1 MANLQ
6 QIWNGEII
14 TSDDRERHKFWAND
28 FVELARLCYGVTC
41 HEPKSCG
48 NGMYLIAV
56 ETSLSNTSFNIL
68 YQDLRSGHLEGDA
81 RKRLQV
87 SHVSID
93 PHKKCYY
100 VGGYNAGDKKVFI
113 AYLTKVKEIND
124 TVNFS
129 SRWIDWEP
137 FYQAYITGIHLWNKK
152 DISYLGCTDD
162 NLQMFF
168 AILASHTLG
177 QSVPASTQSGVG
189 VKPVQKIFFGS
200 PGTGKSYRVKEQTSG
215 QIVHRTTFHPD
226 TDYTAFVGAY
236 KPANIDVPVRN
247 ADGQEIPGVFEKKI
261 VYQFTPQVFT
271 HAYCEAWNEYLNNT
285 VNPRKVCLLIEELNR
300 GNCAQIFG
308 DLFQLLDRRI
318 DTGFSEYSISADED
332 LASYIRSQIVDVERY
347 YNAVRD
353 NSDLNSKGEK
363 CIAAWNASGEN
374 RILLSLPPNLSII
387 CTMNTSDQSLFP
399 MDSAF
404 KRRWD
409 WEYIPIDYALEESQF
424 IIVVDESHKYS
435 WPDFL
440 KKMNKIIYE
449 QTKSEDKQM
458 GNFFVRGNENKEVSR
473 DQFISKVMYFLWSEI
488 CKDNPKARK
497 TIFVTG
503 IGTPQDGE
511 LPICNDFT
519 FSDLFPTN
527 YDEDKIPVEEI
538 LKGFMVHHGVEN
550 IADTACMIDYSD
562 TEGETIKDKWEHTIY
577 SDDLIS
583 YINNASDPKVAEF
596 KKLFPQD
603 YKSHLN
609 GFAVGVDYGGWITLS
624 RNKKAN
630 LVCYGNQDAD
640 KMRSI
645 MDEYGEQVKSELG
658 VPPTTEGG
666 RYDSRWMITPKQGQV
681 KLAKE
686 YTPGNPNRDEEFQW
700 YVEHALKLYHYFKKH
715 FRKND
720 NLI

>member
-6 QIWNGEII
+6 
-14 TSDDRERHKFWAND
+14 H
-28 FVELARLCYGVTC
+28 
-41 HEPKSCG
+41 
-48 NGMYLIAV
+48 
-56 ETSLSNTSFNIL
+56 
-68 YQDLRSGHLEGDA
+68 
-81 RKRLQV
+81 
-87 SHVSID
+87 
-93 PHKKCYY
+93 
-100 VGGYNAGDKKVFI
+100 
-113 AYLTKVKEIND
+113 
-124 TVNFS
+124 
-129 SRWIDWEP
+129 
-137 FYQAYITGIHLWNKK
+137 
-152 DISYLGCTDD
+152 
-162 NLQMFF
+162 
-168 AILASHTLG
+168 LG
-177 QSVPASTQSGVG
+177 QSVPASTQSGVAL
-189 VKPVQKIFFGS
+189 KPVQKIFFGS

-236 KPANIDVPVRN
+236 KPANIIVPVRN
-247 ADGQEIPGVFEKKI
+247 ANGEEIPGVFEKKI

-332 LASYIRSQIVDVERY
+332 LASYIRSQIVDVECY

-353 NSDLNSKGEK
+353 NSDLNSNGEK
-363 CIAAWNASGEN
+363 CIAEWKESGEN

-488 CKDNPKARK
+488 CKDNPKAKK
-497 TIFVTG
+497 TIFITE
-503 IGTPQDGE
+503 TRDAQDGE
-511 LPICNDFT
+511 SPICNDFT
-519 FSDLFPTN
+519 FSDLFPSN
-527 YDEDKIPVEEI
+527 YDGDKNSVEDI
-538 LKGFMVHHGVEN
+538 LKGFMVHHRVEN
-550 IADTACMIDYSD
+550 IADTACMVDGSE
-562 TEGETIKDKWEHTIY
+562 TAGETIKDKWEHTIY

-583 YINNASDPKVAEF
+583 YINNTSSKSVDDF
-596 KKLFPQD
+596 KKVFNQN
-603 YKSHLN
+603 YKSHNN
-609 GFAVGVDYGGWITLS
+609 GFVVRVDYGGWISLS
-624 RNKKAN
+624 RNKKVN
-630 LVCYGNQDAD
+630 LVCYGNNDTG

-645 MDEYGEQVKSELG
+645 MTDSGDNVSNELDI
-658 VPPTTEGG
+658 PPTTTGG
-666 RYDSRWMITPKQGQV
+666 LYASRWMITDKQVQA

-686 YTPGNPNRDEEFQW
+686 YERGNANRTEEFEW
-700 YVEHALKLYHYFKKH
+700 YVENALKLYHYFKQH
-715 FRKND
+715 FPKND